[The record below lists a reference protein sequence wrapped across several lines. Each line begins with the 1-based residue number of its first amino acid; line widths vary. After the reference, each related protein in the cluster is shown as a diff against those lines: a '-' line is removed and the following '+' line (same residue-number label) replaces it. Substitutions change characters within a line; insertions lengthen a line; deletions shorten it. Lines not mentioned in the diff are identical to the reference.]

1 MSNSIPI
8 FPCSWVRPRRRRPP
22 LPILYSTHNSALDR
36 PLAQSK
42 VHARWE
48 LHTTGARHRTL
59 LRCLHLAHFPRGHH
73 EIVQSTCTRAA
84 LDPCVRTAT
93 EHAAAIARIVPL
105 PPRSRAL
112 PTAHTSHERVYC
124 TWPPTRAVPLITRQ
138 RPSSQDSALACHPP
152 PPAGRRAARQA
163 SGGRSTRQLGQ
174 RHPVKREGRRRR
186 HT

>member
-1 MSNSIPI
+1 MSNSI
-8 FPCSWVRPRRRRPP
+8 FRFFRRVFFGVRPPP
-22 LPILYSTHNSALDR
+22 APPPPSYSTHNSALDR
-36 PLAQSK
+36 PLAQSM

-59 LRCLHLAHFPRGHH
+59 LRCLHLAHFPRGDH
-73 EIVQSTCTRAA
+73 ESVQSTAA

-105 PPRSRAL
+105 PRRSRAL

-186 HT
+186 RT